1 MEMDRFH
8 SPQKRL
14 LKPLDTFIASYFI
27 QCETL
32 LKCQAYAKSKV
43 LWSTINFSNNFFFH
57 LFFFFFYYQQK
68 LIDYF
73 RIIYKK
79 YLVILK
85 SSIFLRWINTF
96 FNKINCAL
104 FSKIISW
111 NYEKILRNWTVLF
124 SSWERE
130 RKLFIRSIL
139 QIIKKQRIVQII
151 SSNLFSF
158 KRNKSLQKYQSWK
171 SQGNKTTTIQPHS
184 LPIIPKK
191 KKRKNSNENTSQEKL
206 KILKKMKQLP
216 LTLNLMNNN

>member
-1 MEMDRFH
+1 MWN
-8 SPQKRL
+8 
-14 LKPLDTFIASYFI
+14 T
-27 QCETL
+27 
-32 LKCQAYAKSKV
+32 SKV
-43 LWSTINFSNNFFFH
+43 SSLREIESSLIYYKFFKQFFFH

-151 SSNLFSF
+151 SSNLLSILSKGTNLYRSIKVENPREIKQQRFNLILFLSF
-158 KRNKSLQKYQSWK
+158 L
-171 SQGNKTTTIQPHS
+171 
-184 LPIIPKK
+184 K
-191 KKRKNSNENTSQEKL
+191 KKREKIPT
-206 KILKKMKQLP
+206 KIHLKK
-216 LTLNLMNNN
+216 N